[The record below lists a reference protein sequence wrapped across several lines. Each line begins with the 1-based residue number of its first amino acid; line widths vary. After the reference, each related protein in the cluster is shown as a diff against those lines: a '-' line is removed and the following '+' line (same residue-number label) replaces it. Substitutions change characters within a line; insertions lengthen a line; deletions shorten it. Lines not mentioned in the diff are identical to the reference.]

1 MNKSLIEKPKVSNIQ
16 QKAAHKKQNTITNYS
31 VFKFLTSPRST
42 KNNYK
47 MPSTRLEV
55 INLNKEHNL
64 RRKNKG
70 RKLFGYSVAGD
81 TPVPS
86 KKKSIKRD
94 KEIKHNEICKYLF
107 GDFGSKHYL

>member
-1 MNKSLIEKPKVSNIQ
+1 MNKSLIENPKVSNIQ
-16 QKAAHKKQNTITNYS
+16 QKAVHKKQNTITNYS

-55 INLNKEHNL
+55 INLNKEYNL

-70 RKLFGYSVAGD
+70 NKLFGYSVVGD
-81 TPVPS
+81 SAVPA
-86 KKKSIKRD
+86 KKKSIKRE
-94 KEIKHNEICKYLF
+94 KEIKAKEMCR
-107 GDFGSKHYL
+107 